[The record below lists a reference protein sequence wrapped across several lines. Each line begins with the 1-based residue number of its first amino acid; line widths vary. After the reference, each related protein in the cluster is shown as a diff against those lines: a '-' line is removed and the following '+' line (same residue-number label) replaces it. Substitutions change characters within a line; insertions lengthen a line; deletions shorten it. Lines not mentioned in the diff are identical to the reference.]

1 MSDERK
7 LTEPLSAGKYNTVQL
22 GERPPLERPTPP
34 FQVVEIVNQLRSGS
48 KKSSEA
54 ELERTSLYWCNTC
67 GVPLLSWSCENCGEA
82 GTRICS
88 DLKPMFGEECKF
100 LEKETGKLL
109 PGKGWQD
116 GLWMRYKTIR
126 FNGQRFMRLAAD
138 GKPVIL
144 KEYLPMDT
152 LSNPHNHVSPET
164 LYRANQSVLDELEEE
179 AISLLEILWNI
190 ILEENPSFPLVVGKI
205 A

>member
-1 MSDERK
+1 
-7 LTEPLSAGKYNTVQL
+7 
-22 GERPPLERPTPP
+22 
-34 FQVVEIVNQLRSGS
+34 
-48 KKSSEA
+48 
-54 ELERTSLYWCNTC
+54 
-67 GVPLLSWSCENCGEA
+67 
-82 GTRICS
+82 
-88 DLKPMFGEECKF
+88 MFREECKF

-144 KEYLPMDT
+144 NEYLPMDT

-164 LYRANQSVLDELEEE
+164 LYRANQSLLDQLEQE
-179 AISLLEILWNI
+179 AISFVRDVVEYY
-190 ILEENPSFPLVVGKI
+190 PGRKPAVSFSGGRSG
-205 A
+205 